1 MPTVV
6 SGDLVHLSN
15 MALLR
20 HMYCTSAPGTDFV
33 SELLSSDHDTQFKAL
48 LDVWIN
54 CLVELTI
61 PVDAKE
67 LRIMSPT
74 GRGVPHVPD
83 LCVA

>member
-6 SGDLVHLSN
+6 SGDLVHLPN

-20 HMYCTSAPGTDFV
+20 QYVHLRQAQISSASYLAQIMTPI
-33 SELLSSDHDTQFKAL
+33 FKAL